1 MSKST
6 KKATKPIEK
15 EKHTISLTKKDSST
29 LVKKVAAVSDSTKT
43 LSKEIKTMSK
53 IFSDNQKVL
62 ISMKDMIDTLAAAIE
77 QIQKQSKQINIMEE
91 DSQKLFVG
99 LNQVRSQASLVTK
112 LHDQTSRLQDQVN
125 KISQAQ
131 KESPSSESIMKT
143 VSDNAASIQNNTHM
157 IIKIAQ
163 RIDNIKENLDGIS
176 SKTEKISSVGTEIA
190 ELKRKIQTVYDKS
203 EKTNLA
209 SEILSLKHDL
219 KNIAEK
225 TESASGII
233 TELESIKTQIT
244 QVSGKA
250 EKMDAFGDKMQ
261 GLQQELLSNM
271 ARTETIKHLSGEV
284 QKIESEINSLV
295 KRADAT
301 AFVGEG
307 LKSVQE
313 EFAGF
318 KETVFSKTNTIDQ
331 KVSII
336 SELFKRSDASTSEFH
351 KKADQLFQDLQ
362 EIRTVTNKSSSNV
375 SKEVVGL
382 LKLSEFQSNL
392 RILSE
397 SKYGELKD
405 IEKMAGQTASI
416 VNLFDKLS
424 IESEEKLS
432 LPQEVRQW
440 ALSKM
445 LDCADRWEI
454 RFTDLFTMLIDK
466 LGKEL
471 VKENIR
477 TQQVR
482 DIFGIRGVDEIRKE
496 LNLT

>member
-1 MSKST
+1 MSKNP
-6 KKATKPIEK
+6 KKAIKTTEK
-15 EKHTISLTKKDSST
+15 ENLTVSLTKKDSNT
-29 LVKKVAAVSDSTKT
+29 LVKKIAAVSDSTKS
-43 LSKEIKTMSK
+43 LSKEIKTMAK

-62 ISMKDMIDTLAAAIE
+62 ISMKDMIDTLASAIE
-77 QIQKQSKQINIMEE
+77 QIQKQSKQLNIMEE
-91 DSQKLFVG
+91 DSQRLFSG
-99 LNQVRSQASLVTK
+99 LNQVRTQASLVTK
-112 LHDQTSRLQDQVN
+112 LHEQTSRLQDQVN
-125 KISQAQ
+125 KINQVQ

-143 VSDNAASIQNNTHM
+143 VSDNMASTQNNTRM

-163 RIDNIKENLDGIS
+163 RIDNIKENLDGVS
-176 SKTEKISSVGTEIA
+176 SKTERISSVGTEIE
-190 ELKRKIQTVYDKS
+190 ELKKKIQSVYDKS
-203 EKTNLA
+203 EKSNLE
-209 SEILSLKHDL
+209 SEILSLKQNL
-219 KNIAEK
+219 KHIAEK

-233 TELESIKTQIT
+233 TELESIKSQIT
-244 QVSGKA
+244 RVSDKA
-250 EKMDAFGDKMQ
+250 EKINSFGDKMQ

-271 ARTETIKHLSGEV
+271 ARTETIQHLSGEV
-284 QKIESEINSLV
+284 QKIESEINSLIQ
-295 KRADAT
+295 RADAT

-313 EFAGF
+313 DFAGF
-318 KETVFSKTNTIDQ
+318 KEIVFNKTNTIDQ
-331 KVSII
+331 KVSVI

-362 EIRTVTNKSSSNV
+362 EIRTVTNKSSSNT
-375 SKEVVGL
+375 SKEVIGL

-405 IEKMAGQTASI
+405 IERMAEQTASI

-440 ALSKM
+440 AISKM

-454 RFTDLFTMLIDK
+454 RFTDLFAVLIDK

-471 VKENIR
+471 VKENIQI
-477 TQQVR
+477 QQVR

-496 LNLT
+496 LNPQ

>member
-1 MSKST
+1 MSKSP
-6 KKATKPIEK
+6 KKVIKPTEK
-15 EKHTISLTKKDSST
+15 EKSTVSLTKKDSNT
-29 LVKKVAAVSDSTKT
+29 LVKKIAAVSDSTKT
-43 LSKEIKTMSK
+43 LAKEIKTMSK

-62 ISMKDMIDTLAAAIE
+62 ISMKDMIDTLASAIE

-91 DSQKLFVG
+91 DSQRLFVG

-112 LHDQTSRLQDQVN
+112 LHDQTSRLQDQVS

-143 VSDNAASIQNNTHM
+143 VSDNATSIQNNTHM

-163 RIDNIKENLDGIS
+163 RIDSIKENLDGIS
-176 SKTEKISSVGTEIA
+176 SKTEKISSVGTEIE
-190 ELKRKIQTVYDKS
+190 ELKRKIQSVYDKS

-233 TELESIKTQIT
+233 TELESIKNQIA
-244 QVSGKA
+244 QVSDKA
-250 EKMDAFGDKMQ
+250 EKIDTFGDKMQ
-261 GLQQELLSNM
+261 SLQQELLSNM

-318 KETVFSKTNTIDQ
+318 KETVFIKTNTIDQ
-331 KVSII
+331 KVSAI

-362 EIRTVTNKSSSNV
+362 EIRTVTNKSSSNA

-445 LDCADRWEI
+445 LDCADKWEI
-454 RFTDLFTMLIDK
+454 RFTDLFAILIDK

-477 TQQVR
+477 IQQVR

>member
-6 KKATKPIEK
+6 KKVKPIEK
-15 EKHTISLTKKDSST
+15 EKSTITLTKKDSNT
-29 LVKKVAAVSDSTKT
+29 LVKKIAAVSDSTKT
-43 LSKEIKTMSK
+43 LSKEIKTMAK

-62 ISMKDMIDTLAAAIE
+62 VSMKDMIDTLASAIE
-77 QIQKQSKQINIMEE
+77 QIQKQSKQINIIEE
-91 DSQKLFVG
+91 DSQRLFAG

-112 LHDQTSRLQDQVN
+112 LHDQTSRLQDQVH
-125 KISQAQ
+125 KINQTQ

-143 VSDNAASIQNNTHM
+143 VSDNVSSIQNNTHM

-163 RIDNIKENLDGIS
+163 RIDNIKEDLEDIS
-176 SKTEKISSVGTEIA
+176 SKTEKISSVGTEI
-190 ELKRKIQTVYDKS
+190 EDLKRKIQSVYDKS
-203 EKTNLA
+203 EKTNVE
-209 SEILSLKHDL
+209 SEIILLKQEL
-219 KNIAEK
+219 KNIVEK
-225 TESASGII
+225 TESASGIF
-233 TELESIKTQIT
+233 TELESIKNKISH
-244 QVSGKA
+244 VSDKA
-250 EKMDAFGDKMQ
+250 EKIDSFGDKMQ
-261 GLQQELLSNM
+261 SLQQELLSNM
-271 ARTETIKHLSGEV
+271 ARTETIRHLSGEV

-295 KRADAT
+295 QRADAT

-313 EFAGF
+313 DFSGF
-318 KETVFSKTNTIDQ
+318 KENVFIKTNTIDQ
-331 KVSII
+331 KI
-336 SELFKRSDASTSEFH
+336 STMAELLKRSDTSASEFH
-351 KKADQLFQDLQ
+351 KKADQLFHDLH
-362 EIRTVTNKSSSNV
+362 EIKTVTNKSSSNA

-382 LKLSEFQSNL
+382 LKLSEFQSNI

-405 IEKMAGQTASI
+405 IERMAEQTASI
-416 VNLFDKLS
+416 VNLFDRLS

-445 LDCADRWEI
+445 LDCADKWEI
-454 RFTDLFTMLIDK
+454 RFTDLFNMLIDK
-466 LGKEL
+466 IGKEL

-477 TQQVR
+477 IQQVR

-496 LNLT
+496 LDIQ